1 MQQIKLLLVDDDR
14 ELTALLSEYLSFE
27 GMQVSIANSAEEA
40 LEVLKS
46 SANNIFDI
54 AVFDIMMPGI
64 SGLEL
69 LQQIRPSI
77 SLPVIML
84 TGKGGDIDR
93 ILGLEMGADDY
104 MAKPCNPRELLAR
117 IKAVLRRVQH
127 VAPNANQ
134 NQSIDLMGVSLNPAT
149 REVAID
155 SQLIELT
162 SVEFNVLHQLM
173 LSPGVIVSKSELTEK
188 VLHRELTAYDRA
200 IDVHLSRVRQKLAPY
215 FLTKEIIKTVRG
227 EGYLFVMDSERATNK
242 IEPSD
247 V

>member
-1 MQQIKLLLVDDDR
+1 MQKIKLLLVDDDK

-27 GMQVSIANSAEEA
+27 GIQVSIANSAEEA
-40 LEVLKS
+40 LAVLTPKTS
-46 SANNIFDI
+46 HLYDI
-54 AVFDIMMPGI
+54 AVFDIMMPGL

-77 SLPVIML
+77 ALPVIML

-117 IKAVLRRVQH
+117 VKAVLRRGQH
-127 VAPNANQ
+127 VPAAVDQ
-134 NQSIDLMGVSLNPAT
+134 QQAISLMGISLNPAT
-149 REVAID
+149 REVSIAQ
-155 SQLIELT
+155 QLIELT

-173 LSPGVIVSKSELTEK
+173 KNPGVIVSKSELTQK

-200 IDVHLSRVRQKLAPY
+200 IDVHLSRVRQKLAAY
-215 FLTKEIIKTVRG
+215 FTTKEIIKTVRG
-227 EGYLFVMDSERATNK
+227 EGYLFVMDSEQLINNT
-242 IEPSD
+242 ESSD